1 MTLYRDH
8 GTIYRTAGV
17 YITTPRRVANMQRAE
32 HRRRRRRRRLVTCQ
46 KKICQKSVK
55 KSVKDLSK
63 KICQKNLS
71 ELKRWYKTTKIYGLK
86 TKKTLEV
93 TKRC

>member
-1 MTLYRDH
+1 MTIYRDH

-55 KSVKDLSK
+55 KICQRSVKKNLSK
-63 KICQKNLS
+63 KSVGI
-71 ELKRWYKTTKIYGLK
+71 E
-86 TKKTLEV
+86 EMV
-93 TKRC
+93 